1 MLAGATAWTILGTI
15 VGLAV
20 WWEHPFTL
28 APPSSLTDT
37 IVGGLTAAL
46 ILTFTGGFVGAML
59 WVVSWSVVKALA
71 RRHRGV
77 SQDRTEE

>member
-1 MLAGATAWTILGTI
+1 MLAGGMAWTTLGTI

-28 APPSSLTDT
+28 AAPSSLTDT

-46 ILTFTGGFVGAML
+46 ILAFAGGFVGGML

-71 RRHRGV
+71 RRHHGV
-77 SQDRTEE
+77 SQDGTEK